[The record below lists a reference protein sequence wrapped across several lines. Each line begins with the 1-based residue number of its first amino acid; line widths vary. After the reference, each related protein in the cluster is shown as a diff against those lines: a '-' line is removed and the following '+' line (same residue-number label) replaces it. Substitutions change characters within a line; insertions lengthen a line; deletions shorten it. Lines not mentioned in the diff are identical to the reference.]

1 MSIERTPEMD
11 RLLSE
16 GLAHLRAMR
25 WEEAVVALSKLRELG
40 GSNPEVDQLLAQ
52 AQLKAEVA
60 RSAMPDGAPPPT
72 KEQQISTRRIRLAG
86 VIFAITAGLIAAI
99 VLWPQSAPI
108 ASVEPQPTP
117 KVERPAPIS
126 AQSSKVEAP
135 KTSALLVRFA
145 DGKTGEVQSTPN
157 IEVILDASGSMLAK
171 IGEQPK
177 IDIAHQS
184 LDAFVQQL
192 PDNTKVALRS
202 YGHRRTNDCSDL
214 ELVAPLG
221 PLDRG
226 AFMEKVRS
234 VRARLTGRTPIE
246 ASIRAAAED
255 LRAATGETLLVLVSD
270 GDETCDGDPAR
281 AAADL
286 RAANPNVRVSV
297 IGFDIG
303 NAEWQARL
311 QAIAEQGG
319 GSYFDAADASQLAA
333 ALQQAVQLTY
343 RVVDARG
350 REVYTGPVGSV
361 AQDLPNGEYRVEV
374 GGPTPF
380 LSERVRISGTQTTV
394 ELRPRGAGYVAQ
406 ILRR

>member
-1 MSIERTPEMD
+1 MSTVRTPEME

-16 GLAHLRAMR
+16 GLNHLRETR
-25 WEEAVVALSKLRELG
+25 WEEAVAALSKLRELG

-60 RSAMPDGAPPPT
+60 RSAMPDGSLPPT
-72 KEQQISTRRIRLAG
+72 KEQISTRRVRLAG
-86 VIFAITAGLIAAI
+86 VIFAITAGLIAA
-99 VLWPQSAPI
+99 VLVWPKG
-108 ASVEPQPTP
+108 ASVASVAPAPTP
-117 KVERPAPIS
+117 KVERPAPLS
-126 AQSSKVEAP
+126 AQPSKPAVA

-157 IEVILDASGSMLAK
+157 IEIILDASGSMLAK
-171 IGEQPK
+171 VNDQLK

-192 PDNTKVALRS
+192 PDHTQIALRS
-202 YGHRRTNDCSDL
+202 YGHRRTNDCGDL
-214 ELVAPLG
+214 ELVAPLAT
-221 PLDRG
+221 LDRA

-234 VRARLTGRTPIE
+234 VRPVSLARTPME
-246 ASIRAAAED
+246 ASIRLAGED
-255 LRAATGETLLVLVSD
+255 LRGATGETLLVLVSD
-270 GDETCDGDPAR
+270 GDETCDGDPAK

-303 NAEWQARL
+303 NAEWQSRL

-319 GSYFDAADASQLAA
+319 GSYFDAADAAQLAS
-333 ALQQAVQLTY
+333 ALQQAVQMTY
-343 RVVDARG
+343 RVVDTRG

-361 AQDLPNGEYRVEV
+361 AQDLPNGDYQVEV
-374 GGPTPF
+374 GGATPF
-380 LSERVRISGTQTTV
+380 LIERVRISGKQTTV
-394 ELRPRGAGYVAQ
+394 ELRPRGASYVVQ